1 MVRAMGKIAVVT
13 DSVACVPPD
22 LVERYNIHVVPFH
35 VIWDDQVYRDG
46 VDLNPAE
53 FYRLFGQNKAYPTTS
68 QPSLADFFRVYA
80 QLSETHEGI
89 VSIHIPAE
97 LTGAV
102 TVAETA
108 AREAAS
114 VPVVVLDSG
123 LATIAEGFVVLAAA
137 QAAEAGGSLEEVV
150 AAAKSMMARVHFYA
164 TLDDLKHL
172 HRGGRIGEAATLLG
186 SRLKINPILNLENGR
201 VRVVSVVRTRHTAV
215 EKMMELM
222 WNEVGDRPLHA
233 SVFHGDALAEA
244 ERIAEEVRSRFNCVE
259 FYITEFT
266 PVMGAH
272 TGPGVIGLAFY
283 AEETDQPPASNSGE
297 GGGRLGFLARSL
309 PLWSLS

>member
-1 MVRAMGKIAVVT
+1 MGKIAVVT

-35 VIWDDQVYRDG
+35 VIWDGQVYRDG

-123 LATIAEGFVVLAAA
+123 LATT
-137 QAAEAGGSLEEVV
+137 AEAGGSLEEVV

-186 SRLKINPILNLENGR
+186 SRLRINPILNLENGR

-222 WNEVGDRPLHA
+222 WNEAGDRPLHA
-233 SVFHGDALAEA
+233 SVFHGDALSEA

-283 AEETDQPPASNSGE
+283 AEEKDQPAAPNSGE
-297 GGGRLGFLARSL
+297 GAGRLGSLARSL
-309 PLWSLS
+309 TLWSLG

>member
-1 MVRAMGKIAVVT
+1 MGRIAVVT
-13 DSVACVPPD
+13 DSVACVPSE

-35 VIWDDQVYRDG
+35 VVWDGQVYRDG
-46 VDLNPAE
+46 VDLTPAE
-53 FYRLFGQNKAYPTTS
+53 FYRLFGQNKAYPSTS

-80 QLSETHEGI
+80 RLSETHEGI

-97 LTGAV
+97 LTGTV
-102 TVAETA
+102 SVAEAA

-150 AAAKSMMARVHFYA
+150 AAAKSMIPRVHFYA

-186 SRLKINPILNLENGR
+186 SKLRINPILNLGNGR
-201 VRVVSVVRTRHTAV
+201 VRVVNVVRTRSTAV

-222 WNEVGDRPLHA
+222 WNQVGDRPLHA
-233 SVFHGDALAEA
+233 SVFHGDALSEA
-244 ERIAEEVRSRFNCVE
+244 ERIAEEIHSRFNCVE

-283 AEETDQPPASNSGE
+283 AEESDPPAASDSDKGA
-297 GGGRLGFLARSL
+297 GRLGFLARSL
-309 PLWSLS
+309 SLWSLG

>member
-1 MVRAMGKIAVVT
+1 MGRIAVVT
-13 DSVACVPPD
+13 DSVACVPPE
-22 LVERYNIHVVPFH
+22 LVERYDIHIVPFH
-35 VIWDDQVYRDG
+35 VIWDGQVYRDG
-46 VDLNPAE
+46 VDLTPAE
-53 FYRLFGQNKAYPTTS
+53 FYRLFGQNKAYPSTS

-80 QLSETHEGI
+80 RLSETHEGI

-97 LTGAV
+97 LTGTV
-102 TVAETA
+102 SVAEAA

-150 AAAKSMMARVHFYA
+150 AAAKSMIPRVHFYA

-186 SRLKINPILNLENGR
+186 SKLRINPILNLGNGR
-201 VRVVSVVRTRHTAV
+201 VRVVNVVRTRSTAV

-222 WNEVGDRPLHA
+222 WNEVGDRLLHA
-233 SVFHGDALAEA
+233 SVFHGDALSEA
-244 ERIAEEVRSRFNCVE
+244 ERIAKEIQSRFNCVE

-283 AEETDQPPASNSGE
+283 AEESDPPTASNSDKGA
-297 GGGRLGFLARSL
+297 GRLGFLARSL
-309 PLWSLS
+309 SLWSLG

>member
-1 MVRAMGKIAVVT
+1 MGKIAVVT
-13 DSVACVPPD
+13 DSVACVPAE
-22 LVERYNIHVVPFH
+22 LVERYGIQVVPFN
-35 VIWDDQVYRDG
+35 VIWDGQAYKDG

-68 QPSLADFFRVYA
+68 QPSLADFVRVYA
-80 QLSETHEGI
+80 SLSENADGI

-102 TVAETA
+102 GVARTA

-114 VPVVVLDSG
+114 VPVVVI
-123 LATIAEGFVVLAAA
+123 ATIAEGFVVLAAA
-137 QAAEAGGSLEEVV
+137 RAAEAGGNLHEVE
-150 AAAKSMMARVHFYA
+150 AAARSMMSRVRFYA

-186 SRLKINPILNLENGR
+186 SKLKINPILNLGNGR
-201 VRVVSVVRTRHTAV
+201 VRVVNVVRTRRAAV
-215 EKMMELM
+215 ERMIDMMREQA
-222 WNEVGDRPLHA
+222 GDRPLHA
-233 SVFHGDALAEA
+233 SVFHGNALAEA
-244 ERIAEEVRSRFNCVE
+244 ERIAGEIQSSFNCVE
-259 FYITEFT
+259 FYITTFT

-283 AEETDQPPASNSGE
+283 ADETDETSPADSAAKDK
-297 GGGRLGFLARSL
+297 RLSFLARSL
-309 PLWSLS
+309 SLWSL